1 MTNAPQSTKIM
12 FNCYKKDHHENM
24 ALMID
29 VKIPV
34 KVYFNLHKRCWSVMQ
49 KNKVRFHTDYI
60 VLENCTFEVSSKGR
74 EKVLREK
81 RKNVHAFVVGHIV
94 HPSRLHDIYYAEG
107 LYEAFDDNEKF
118 MEVVTYNPYV
128 SSSFYQKYAP
138 GIRVSSAKYVDMMSS
153 TIDKILASRPSF

>member
-12 FNCYKKDHHENM
+12 FNHYKKDHHENM

-29 VKIPV
+29 VEIPV

-60 VLENCTFEVSSKGR
+60 VLENCTFEVSLKGR

-81 RKNVHAFVVGHIV
+81 RKNVHAFVVGHMV
-94 HPSRLHDIYYAEG
+94 PTRKLDHVYD
-107 LYEAFDDNEKF
+107 

-128 SSSFYQKYAP
+128 SSSFYKKYTTP
-138 GIRVSSAKYVDMMSS
+138 SISVSSAKYVDMMSS

>member
-94 HPSRLHDIYYAEG
+94 QPSRLHDVYY
-107 LYEAFDDNEKF
+107 